1 AIDDNDTRKKW
12 FTAPTGMTPDE
23 EDEDANLKPEDVS
36 YNQLKFR
43 VKSIGTWNSDY
54 IYMRMAEMY
63 LIAAEAECRQGNE
76 HFSKAKSLLKEVV
89 SYKYEDPSEYEN
101 KVDGLQESNNI
112 TLTEENTTSTTL
124 LDEILLQRRIELW
137 GEGVR
142 LLDYR
147 RYVDPENWELTMMI
161 PMTEFDGNES
171 LNIATDQNP

>member
-1 AIDDNDTRKKW
+1 
-12 FTAPTGMTPDE
+12 MTPDE

-137 GEGVR
+137 GMKECVYWTTDDILIQGK
-142 LLDYR
+142 L
-147 RYVDPENWELTMMI
+147 ELTMMI

-171 LNIATDQNP
+171 LNITTDQNP

>member
-1 AIDDNDTRKKW
+1 MYW
-12 FTAPTGMTPDE
+12 YPFSTGKTGHIIPIHL
-23 EDEDANLKPEDVS
+23 AC
-36 YNQLKFR
+36 Y
-43 VKSIGTWNSDY
+43 Y

-63 LIAAEAECRQGNE
+63 LIAAEAECRQGTG
-76 HFSKAKSLLKEVV
+76 HFSKAKSLLKEVI

-101 KVDGLQESNNI
+101 KVDGLQESNDI
-112 TLTEENTTSTTL
+112 TLTEENITSTTL

-137 GEGVR
+137 GEGAR

-147 RYVDPENWELTMMI
+147 RYIDPEDWEMTMMI